1 MKQKVFILGIFMLSI
16 FSTNCFANDA
26 TENLSSHGV
35 SEEIYLTQ
43 ILNQID
49 AMKPLIIAAEKAQ
62 PANTRIK
69 FHYSRYRDSHGNLH
83 NGLLEDV
90 QAIKSGI
97 SQKLNDTRV
106 EPRVVTPIKG
116 DYIGQ

>member
-1 MKQKVFILGIFMLSI
+1 MKQKVFVLGICIFSI
-16 FSTNCFANDA
+16 FSASCFANES
-26 TENLSSHGV
+26 TEKM
-35 SEEIYLTQ
+35 YLTQ

-49 AMKPLIIAAEKAQ
+49 AMQPLIIAAEKVQ

-69 FHYSRYRDSHGNLH
+69 FHYFRYRDNHGNLH

-97 SQKLNDTRV
+97 TQKLNDTRV
-106 EPRVVTPIKG
+106 EPRVVMPIKG
-116 DYIGQ
+116 DYLEN